1 MIKKIGDTMKEQ
13 ESATLAASIQHSL
26 FTNVKKYDKSIA
38 DAGIKI
44 APFVVL
50 LGVNAPSVL
59 VEISCITNKAEEIK
73 LGLPSY
79 RDKITSYL
87 EEGIVT
93 YLTQRH
99 IQVVKG
105 DNNDD
110 QVSNGS
116 S

>member
-1 MIKKIGDTMKEQ
+1 
-13 ESATLAASIQHSL
+13 
-26 FTNVKKYDKSIA
+26 
-38 DAGIKI
+38 AGIKI

-59 VEISCITNKAEEIK
+59 VEISCITNKAEEVK
-73 LGLPSY
+73 LDLPSY
-79 RDKITSYL
+79 RKKITSYL
-87 EEGIVT
+87 EEGITT

-110 QVSNGS
+110 KVRNGS